1 MKIKRF
7 FLLLFLVVST
17 LFVNEDKVT
26 ISASNQNE
34 ISNNSFK
41 LSSSRNA
48 SLLLLNNNVVYG
60 WGLWGEHNNI
70 GFSKKLLS
78 PTDIIKKIILPMFFQ
93 VNNIVLY

>member
-48 SLLLLNNNVVYG
+48 SLLLLNNNVVYASTQADKIFYVSLG
-60 WGLWGEHNNI
+60 DSIAVGHN
-70 GFSKKLLS
+70 
-78 PTDIIKKIILPMFFQ
+78 LPEYDTYSTF
-93 VNNIVLY
+93 